1 MTGGSY
7 NDMSFTV
14 YYVLFFIGATE
25 PLNIKFADS
34 GSYRKK
40 TSTGII

>member
-1 MTGGSY
+1 MMKGGRCIDMTFTY
-7 NDMSFTV
+7 YSFV
-14 YYVLFFIGATE
+14 GATE

-40 TSTGII
+40 TSTGIM